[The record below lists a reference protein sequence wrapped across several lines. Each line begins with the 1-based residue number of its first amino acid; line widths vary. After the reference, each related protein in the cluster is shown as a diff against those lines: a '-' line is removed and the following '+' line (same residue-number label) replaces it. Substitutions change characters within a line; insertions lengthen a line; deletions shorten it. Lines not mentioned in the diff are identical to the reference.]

1 MALNICFFIFS
12 GFYNPPGAFPHSVI
26 PGLVFILSSRTC
38 FLISHPRACFYSV
51 IPDLFFYS
59 VIPDLFFY
67 SVILGL
73 CFFMSSPGL
82 TRGSRST
89 IWLLFYLDSRVKPEN
104 DRKSNVSRMT
114 NNSKHFVIFNSVGAT
129 RPLKH
134 NVANQPRACRAGQS
148 RRKHCLKIPKPK
160 FGEDRRRRMLFQ
172 NNIKNTIT

>member
-1 MALNICFFIFS
+1 MALNICFFMS
-12 GFYNPPGAFPHSVI
+12 SVFYNPPGAFPHSVI

-38 FLISHPRACFYSV
+38 
-51 IPDLFFYS
+51 FFYS

-148 RRKHCLKIPKPK
+148 RRKRCLKIPKPK

-172 NNIKNTIT
+172 NNIKITIT